1 MSRAYSITTNIEHA
15 DVSAEGQ
22 PADYYWR
29 LEVTIDSSNGVSSKP
44 FLMECF
50 LDAEQTLEQV
60 DSSNINFIRVL
71 LESDISKYVTD
82 SEVTA
87 RDTAGWIS
95 YRSNSFTNYYYRY
108 TDLKNAEESLKA
120 ILKSLTR
127 SYSQSDIQPLF
138 AVVLNLSTVQ
148 ENSSTSVSLDSFE
161 GDIISITSSG
171 GSGDVNIAFTGVTAT
186 YLGSNKISPRPK
198 ALLYR
203 LDHIDSFVGGPVEA
217 TVTITD
223 LGTAEVVTKSIS
235 ITRPTNYGNNTEE
248 L

>member
-1 MSRAYSITTNIEHA
+1 MSKSYNITTNIEHA
-15 DVSAEGQ
+15 DISTEEQ

-29 LEVTIDSSNGVSSKP
+29 LNVVIDSSSGVSSKP

-50 LDAEQTLEQV
+50 LDADQTLDQV
-60 DSSNINFIRVL
+60 DSSNINFVRVL
-71 LESDISKYVTD
+71 LDTDIPKYITD

-87 RDTAGWIS
+87 RDTAGWVS
-95 YRSNSFTNYYYRY
+95 YRTNSFTSYYYRY

-127 SYSQSDIQPLF
+127 SYSQAGVQPLI
-138 AVVLNLSTVQ
+138 AVVLNLSTEQ
-148 ENSSTSVSLDSFE
+148 ENPSSSVSLDSFE
-161 GDIISITSSG
+161 GDTISITTSG
-171 GSGDVNIAFTGVTAT
+171 GSGDVSVSFTGATAT

-203 LDHIDSFVGGPVEA
+203 LDHIDSFAGDSVEA
-217 TVTITD
+217 AVTITD

-235 ITRPTNYGNNTEE
+235 ITRPENYGNNTEE